1 MACSSRSYSMER
13 ITLRRVC
20 ASPGLAARL
29 AAGDDSGLARRLA
42 GGDSSG
48 FLFLR
53 GDSSGVLFLRGD
65 SSGVLFL
72 RGGLSAAFLEA
83 GCASCTQWSK
93 RSSIVRCGNISRTA
107 TSPLAVLPPRRSYW
121 FSA

>member
-48 FLFLR
+48 F
-53 GDSSGVLFLRGD
+53 LFLRGD